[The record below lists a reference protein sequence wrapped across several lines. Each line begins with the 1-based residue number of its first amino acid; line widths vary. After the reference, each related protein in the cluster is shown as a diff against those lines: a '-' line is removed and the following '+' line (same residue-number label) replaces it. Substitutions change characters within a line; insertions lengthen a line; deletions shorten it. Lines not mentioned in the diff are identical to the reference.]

1 MANKDNSIVIMTHK
15 QQHELIESA
24 VRKAL
29 RDYQLQHEFR
39 DNQTRL
45 LTAKETQQM
54 LGCSATTLWRLGKLP
69 DGGLYPVRLGPHKI
83 AYKLDDIE
91 EYITSQI
98 TNKR

>member
-54 LGCSATTLWRLGKLP
+54 LGCSATTLWRLGSSP
-69 DGGLYPVRLGPHKI
+69 MVD
-83 AYKLDDIE
+83 
-91 EYITSQI
+91 YIQFVLVLI
-98 TNKR
+98 R